1 MHLFDKVMY
10 CDVTKSQIKA
20 GLLTTG
26 VSGAMFSVGFDFDLI
41 HLQDVLHAQE
51 QKFNTPLKA
60 LLLCNCFVSP
70 VYDGSLEGIHFILPL
85 CIYHYSQE
93 GKKRLKGL
101 NIPPEE
107 REGIVIFH
115 VRSEKE
121 GHITPWLSS
130 TVSRG
135 TTSERPQS
143 FMHLKKKKKRESEAK
158 APEIK
163 FGSLISKTYCGS
175 EAALKSDLLQDGW
188 QPKTKYR
195 PGASVVIGSFIDFR
209 ACRHA

>member
-101 NIPPEE
+101 NIPCEE

-115 VRSEKE
+115 VRSEKDF
-121 GHITPWLSS
+121 GFFYSIQGNHF
-130 TVSRG
+130 R
-135 TTSERPQS
+135 TTAVIYA
-143 FMHLKKKKKRESEAK
+143 FKKKKRGE
-158 APEIK
+158 
-163 FGSLISKTYCGS
+163 
-175 EAALKSDLLQDGW
+175 
-188 QPKTKYR
+188 
-195 PGASVVIGSFIDFR
+195 
-209 ACRHA
+209 